1 MNNSVC
7 FMLLLLTAVNAY
19 SDDDYYVWVDNN
31 GVTNYAQ
38 KNPRDYPAERVTAT
52 GGFGA
57 KTLLDSEQSQAPNR
71 GSRPGLPPEPISTEV
86 DPDKLIAE
94 DRDRIAGQIAAQ
106 KRSNCEIGKK
116 NLVNLETYPRIMVK
130 DDNGEDRLLTA
141 EEKTAKIET
150 ARQTIREYCS
160 G

>member
-1 MNNSVC
+1 MKNLVYLI
-7 FMLLLLTAVNAY
+7 LLLLAPVHAY
-19 SDDDYYVWVDNN
+19 SEDDYYVWVDDN

-38 KNPRDYPAERVTAT
+38 KNPRDYPAERITAT
-52 GGFGA
+52 GHFAA
-57 KTLLDSEQSQAPNR
+57 KTLIDSEQSQAPNR

-94 DRDRIAGQIAAQ
+94 DRERIAGQIAAQ

-130 DDNGEDRLLTA
+130 DENGEDRLLTA
-141 EEKTAKIET
+141 EEKTAKIGT
-150 ARQTIREYCS
+150 ARQTIREYCR